1 MKKFLRPVAALCVAA
16 MLSSCTSPYQA
27 EMGELNRQ
35 YANGQISQREYN
47 NEMNRLQRQDAG
59 WQQQNANNATAAAI
73 GVAAVAGTAAI
84 INNNDHHHHYHGGY
98 YYRHG
103 HRYWY

>member
-1 MKKFLRPVAALCVAA
+1 MKKILRPVAVLCAAA
-16 MLSSCTSPYQA
+16 MLSSCASPYAAQ
-27 EMGELNRQ
+27 MDVLHSQ
-35 YANGQISQREYN
+35 YQNGQISEREYR

-73 GVAAVAGTAAI
+73 GVAAVAGAVALAD
-84 INNNDHHHHYHGGY
+84 DHHHHGHHGY

-103 HRYWY
+103 RRYWR